1 LGAEI
6 SNNTALYFRV
16 PLSLCPMKR
25 LLLFYKFLV
34 FGLIACT
41 DEPVKGKPNGGDSL
55 TDTSG
60 NALVVHSDTSKEA
73 RKQNDCSILRRKVV
87 DDPTGKRLLSDLRLM
102 TACGLDS
109 FDFIYV
115 VPNLG
120 LDYITHEQMS
130 GNDSLTY
137 GDVLKHINEFKTTG
151 TYTQLKNQVM
161 TLDSLKTIQFKPRE
175 MERMKP
181 VMGRLG
187 FTEPEWLSFTK
198 FASTYPLPK
207 DRPMS
212 WGEMLEA
219 FDGYLAKDSK

>member
-1 LGAEI
+1 
-6 SNNTALYFRV
+6 
-16 PLSLCPMKR
+16 MKR
-25 LLLFYKFLV
+25 LLLFYTSILLV
-34 FGLIACT
+34 LVSCT
-41 DEPVKGKPNGGDSL
+41 DEPVKGKVNGTDSLTDTL

-60 NALVVHSDTSKEA
+60 NGLDVLSDTNKDA
-73 RKQNDCSILRRKVV
+73 RKQNDCSILRRRVV
-87 DDPTGKRLLSDLRLM
+87 DDPTGKRLLYDLRLM

-161 TLDSLKTIQFKPRE
+161 TLDSLKSVQFKPRE
-175 MERMKP
+175 IERMKP

-187 FTEPEWLSFTK
+187 FTEPEWLSFSK
-198 FASTYPLPK
+198 FATTYPVPK

>member
-1 LGAEI
+1 
-6 SNNTALYFRV
+6 TA
-16 PLSLCPMKR
+16 S
-25 LLLFYKFLV
+25 
-34 FGLIACT
+34 
-41 DEPVKGKPNGGDSL
+41 
-55 TDTSG
+55 
-60 NALVVHSDTSKEA
+60 VVYSDTSKDA
-73 RKQNDCSILRRKVV
+73 RKQNDCSILRRRVV
-87 DDPTGKRLLSDLRLM
+87 NDPTGKRLLNDLRLM

-120 LDYITHEQMS
+120 LDYITHEQMT

-161 TLDSLKTIQFKPRE
+161 TLDSLKSVQFKPRE
-175 MERMKP
+175 IERMKP

-187 FTEPEWLSFTK
+187 FTEPEWLSFSK
-198 FASTYPLPK
+198 FASTYPVPK
-207 DRPMS
+207 DRQIS